1 MINELLGYLPNQIA
15 YSLLAL
21 WLIFSILYSIKAYRK
36 PKEINPYIFDNLP
49 SVFTTLGIFG
59 TFLGIAFGLWKFNV
73 NDIDGSIPELL
84 NGLKTAFV
92 TSIVGISFS
101 LVFSKIVEGI
111 SYSTEQKEETQ
122 FDLLSAVNKL
132 IEISREN
139 TNSMSE
145 KFDTLIDVSINQNEN
160 YQNLAT
166 QNASNFEKLRTEL
179 SGHYE
184 KLSNEFEK
192 FANVLGEINT
202 EAMVKSI
209 EKALSGFN
217 ERFNELIERLVKENF
232 EELNQSVLKLND
244 WQQEHKEQVDT
255 LTNQFTEI
263 TSNIEKS
270 SQNMLSISQATD
282 SLVNNDG
289 KLAQLIEELQNVLIE
304 ENTFTNL
311 NEKLTKTVNELFETG
326 NKLNQYVTHQNNL
339 KDAVYE
345 LIQQLDQ
352 FKDFNSDVWDN
363 YRTEMQ
369 KAINIV
375 KDNSRK
381 LANDIDER
389 EEMFY
394 ERLSTTFKTLD
405 TIMQELVNHH

>member
-21 WLIFSILYSIKAYRK
+21 WLIFSILYSIKAYHK
-36 PKEINPYIFDNLP
+36 PKKINPYIFENLP

-73 NDIDGSIPELL
+73 NNIDDSIPELL
-84 NGLKTAFV
+84 SGLKTAFV
-92 TSIVGISFS
+92 TSIIGITLS
-101 LVFSKIVEGI
+101 LIFSKIVEGI
-111 SYSTEQKEETQ
+111 SFSTEQKEEKQ

-139 TNSMSE
+139 TSLVSA
-145 KFDTLIDVSINQNEN
+145 KFDTLIEISINQNKN
-160 YQNLAT
+160 YTDFST
-166 QNASNFEKLRTEL
+166 QNASDFEKLRTEL
-179 SGHYE
+179 SVHYE

-244 WQQEHKEQVDT
+244 WQQEHKEQVEI
-255 LTNQFTEI
+255 LTTQFTEI

-270 SQNMLSISQATD
+270 SINMLSISQATD
-282 SLVNNDG
+282 SLVNNNG
-289 KLAQLIEELQNVLIE
+289 KLAQLVEELQNVLIE

-311 NEKLTKTVNELFETG
+311 NEKLTNTVNELFEIG
-326 NKLNQYVTHQNNL
+326 NKLNQYVTHQNKF

-345 LIQQLDQ
+345 LIQQLEQ

-369 KAINIV
+369 KAISIV
-375 KDNSRK
+375 KDNSKK

-389 EEMFY
+389 EEIFY
-394 ERLSTTFKTLD
+394 DRLSTTFKTLD
-405 TIMQELVNHH
+405 TIMQELVNQH